1 MARQGIGT
9 GSSPNDGQGDNL
21 RAAGGKINDNFSE
34 LYGYFGDG
42 TTLSRGTWDI
52 VSSGINTLSSVGIGT
67 TNPRFTLE
75 VGAVGASGTSLY
87 VNGDARV
94 TGILTVGSSSVTLN
108 GSTNEITVG
117 TGITISG
124 NTGIISA
131 TQVTI
136 AGETLTGA
144 GVTSLVA
151 GSNITLSGSTGQVTI
166 SSSGGG
172 GGSAGAG
179 GTWSDYDTNTGITTT
194 KKVKIQNNLEVT
206 GVTTS
211 TGGFV
216 GNVTGNASGSSG
228 SCSGNSA
235 TATALETA
243 RNIGGVSFNGS
254 GDINL
259 PGVNAAGNQDTS
271 GTALLAT
278 NVTVSANNST
288 DETVYPVFVDGATGS
303 QGAETDTGLNYNP
316 STGRVT
322 AVSYAGDG
330 SALTG
335 LTGASAATYG
345 SATVAPVITV
355 DANGRVS
362 SITTATISGGGGGG
376 GAMEYISTTTISS
389 ATANVGFDLSGTDYD
404 FFVLKAYGCKFTAAP
419 SNGYCVYFHFYDGAY
434 DPSNVGTNRMN
445 IKYQRSQHDS
455 TTITT
460 SSAWSYNMTLFL
472 SWTPTTSAN
481 FGFNAEVGG
490 KTNSPITIT
499 SNFLEGTTTSSG
511 SPSATGVA
519 PNSSNNMT
527 YMTVMPSSTTFAA
540 GTFLLY
546 GIKNS

>member
-172 GGSAGAG
+172 SAGAG

-243 RNIGGVSFNGS
+243 RNIGGVSFNGTAA
-254 GDINL
+254 INL

-376 GAMEYISTTTISS
+376 
-389 ATANVGFDLSGTDYD
+389 
-404 FFVLKAYGCKFTAAP
+404 K
-419 SNGYCVYFHFYDGAY
+419 
-434 DPSNVGTNRMN
+434 
-445 IKYQRSQHDS
+445 
-455 TTITT
+455 
-460 SSAWSYNMTLFL
+460 
-472 SWTPTTSAN
+472 
-481 FGFNAEVGG
+481 
-490 KTNSPITIT
+490 
-499 SNFLEGTTTSSG
+499 LEL
-511 SPSATGVA
+511 V
-519 PNSSNNMT
+519 
-527 YMTVMPSSTTFAA
+527 SSTTFTSAVSSVTFTGISGYVQYKIMFA
-540 GTFLLY
+540 LSTNSAGVIYVRIGNSGTIDTGSNYRDGGSSADKVKLIGAGFSGKSVCGEALITHLNQALSTKIYGSGTFESNDASSVEDYHSGGSHTTTSAQNEIQIFGSSGNIPSGTVSLY
-546 GIKNS
+546 GIATS